1 MAINGISMGTK
12 SLTLFL
18 ALVTFTCLLSSTT
31 VEARDIIVGDD
42 SGWTLN
48 GFNYTAWAQGQKFA
62 VGDNLVFKYDSAL
75 HDVYMVGGI
84 AFKNCSTEKKLASF
98 NTGNDIVPLSMAGNM
113 WFLCSVSGHC
123 ENGMKFKITV
133 VAAETSD
140 TPTESPTAT
149 PPTTGGAPSLSS
161 AASTFILLIFAG
173 LAISLL

>member
-1 MAINGISMGTK
+1 MAISGISMGTK

-18 ALVTFTCLLSSTT
+18 ALVTFTYLLSSSSTS

-42 SGWTLN
+42 NGWSLN
-48 GFNYTAWAQGQKFA
+48 GFNYTAWARDQKFA
-62 VGDNLVFKYDSAL
+62 VGDNLVFRYNSAL

-98 NTGNDIVPLSMAGNM
+98 NTGNDSVALSMAGNM

-133 VAAETSD
+133 VAAETSGY
-140 TPTESPTAT
+140 TPAESPTAI
-149 PPTTGGAPSLSS
+149 PPTPGSAPSLFS
-161 AASTFILLIFAG
+161 AFIN
-173 LAISLL
+173 